1 MKYMHLTAKCIDQIV
16 NPYDALLLAKDNNII
31 NQILK

>member
-1 MKYMHLTAKCIDQIV
+1 MKYMHLSTKRINEIL

-31 NQILK
+31 NANLK